1 MVKANEQLLKAEKEK
16 RLPSVLLQS
25 NYTYNFAPAYN
36 NDKGIGND
44 LLLAGIMVKVPIF
57 DKSLNAKINSQML
70 QLEESQNELAKMNDE
85 LEAQKNQLQEN
96 LVVLE
101 NSKSLYE
108 NTIANKEQLRQIAI
122 KSYEIEQMSIED
134 YLKYED
140 DVVLEKA
147 RLYKN
152 ETQRWQIIAKLAVI
166 YGIDLNTIVK

>member
-1 MVKANEQLLKAEKEK
+1 LPRSGLKKVCA
-16 RLPSVLLQS
+16 RAVLLQS

-44 LLLAGIMVKVPIF
+44 LLLAGIIVKVPIF

>member
-1 MVKANEQLLKAEKEK
+1 
-16 RLPSVLLQS
+16 
-25 NYTYNFAPAYN
+25 
-36 NDKGIGND
+36 
-44 LLLAGIMVKVPIF
+44 
-57 DKSLNAKINSQML
+57 
-70 QLEESQNELAKMNDE
+70 MNDE